1 LRACIPGAHHVGKSF
16 GMGTK
21 GDNAPKIRLDQLLV
35 KEGLSPS
42 RERARALI
50 LAGSV
55 LVDEQMADKA
65 GMLVS
70 PQAHI
75 RVKGK
80 DSPYVSRGGQKLK
93 GALEAFQIDV
103 SNLSI
108 LDVGASTGGFT
119 DCLLQEGARHVYA
132 LDVGYGQLAWKLRI
146 DPRVTSIERTNIRFF
161 DGTGLEGPVDLL
173 TIDASFI
180 SLKLVIPAAVKFLK
194 EDGFVLAL
202 IKPQFEVGK
211 GQVGKGG
218 VVRQPELQQ
227 NVLEEITTFLQKS
240 GLEVIGTVVSPLLG
254 PKGNREFFVFAH
266 LTGERV

>member
-1 LRACIPGAHHVGKSF
+1 
-16 GMGTK
+16 MGIK
-21 GDNAPKIRLDQLLV
+21 AEKIQKIRLDQLLV
-35 KEGLSPS
+35 KEGFSAS

-50 LAGSV
+50 LAGDV
-55 LVDEQMADKA
+55 LVDEQSADKA

-70 PQAHI
+70 PQAFI
-75 RVKGK
+75 RIKGK

-93 GALEAFQIDV
+93 GALETFQVDV
-103 SNLSI
+103 RNLVV

-146 DPRVTSIERTNIRFF
+146 DPRVTCIERTNIRFF
-161 DGTGLEGPVDLL
+161 DGKGMDAPVDLL

-180 SLKLVIPAAVKFLK
+180 SLKLVIPAAVKFLRK
-194 EDGFVLAL
+194 GGFLLAL

-227 NVLEEITTFLQKS
+227 NVLEDITVFLRNS
-240 GLEVIGTVVSPLLG
+240 GMEVIGTVVSPLLG
-254 PKGNREFFVFAH
+254 PKGNREFFIYAR
-266 LTGERV
+266 LPGESD

>member
-1 LRACIPGAHHVGKSF
+1 
-16 GMGTK
+16 MGTK

-93 GALEAFQIDV
+93 GWRPF
-103 SNLSI
+103 
-108 LDVGASTGGFT
+108 
-119 DCLLQEGARHVYA
+119 
-132 LDVGYGQLAWKLRI
+132 
-146 DPRVTSIERTNIRFF
+146 
-161 DGTGLEGPVDLL
+161 
-173 TIDASFI
+173 
-180 SLKLVIPAAVKFLK
+180 
-194 EDGFVLAL
+194 
-202 IKPQFEVGK
+202 
-211 GQVGKGG
+211 
-218 VVRQPELQQ
+218 
-227 NVLEEITTFLQKS
+227 KS
-240 GLEVIGTVVSPLLG
+240 M
-254 PKGNREFFVFAH
+254 
-266 LTGERV
+266 